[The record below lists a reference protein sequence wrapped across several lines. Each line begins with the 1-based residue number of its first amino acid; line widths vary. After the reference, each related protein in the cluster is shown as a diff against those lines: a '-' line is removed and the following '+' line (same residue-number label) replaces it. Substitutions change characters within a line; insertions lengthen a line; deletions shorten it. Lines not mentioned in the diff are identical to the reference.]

1 MSKINPAV
9 VDLIQQIKQ
18 HLDEQTY
25 QHIQQLHYIE
35 QCLHKIEQQNLDDT
49 IAPALVHLRCQV
61 AKWQDEHQQHHDNVM
76 SLPKF
81 FN

>member
-49 IAPALVHLRCQV
+49 IALALHDLRTQIV
-61 AKWQDEHQQHHDNVM
+61 KWQTEHQQYHDNVM
-76 SLPKF
+76 S
-81 FN
+81 